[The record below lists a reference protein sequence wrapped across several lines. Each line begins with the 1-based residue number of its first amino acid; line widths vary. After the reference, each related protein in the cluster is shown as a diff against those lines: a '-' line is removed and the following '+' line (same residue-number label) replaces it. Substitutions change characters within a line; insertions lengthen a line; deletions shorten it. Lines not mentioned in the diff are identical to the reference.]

1 MENNNNNYTYQ
12 SVIQMDDEQTLSRKF
27 LANVF
32 LWMFVGVGVS
42 SYFAYEFAANLDMQ
56 SYVINPVTHGLTG
69 LGLLA
74 AFSPLAFVLVVRFGF
89 NRISYPVLAVL
100 FIAFSAIMGI
110 SLCGILL
117 AYTTTSVLSVFLTAA
132 VLFGVMAIAGYTTHT
147 DLTRFGSL
155 LILAVIGLIISMLIN
170 AFLLHSEQFDYIL
183 SFFGVAIFTGLTAYD
198 VQKLKRIGAGIEM
211 GDASSKK
218 LALIGA
224 LSLYLDFVNLFLFLL
239 RIFGRRN
246 N

>member
-1 MENNNNNYTYQ
+1 MENKNNNYTYQ

-32 LWMFVGVGVS
+32 LWMFVALGIS
-42 SYFAYEFAANLDMQ
+42 SYFAYVFAANPDMQ
-56 SYVINPVTHGLTG
+56 SYVINPATHGLTG

-74 AFSPLAFVLVVRFGF
+74 AFSPLAFILVISFGL
-89 NRISYPVLAVL
+89 NRISYSVLVVL
-100 FIAFSAIMGI
+100 FVAFSAIMGI

-117 AYTTTSVLSVFLTAA
+117 AFTATSVLSVFLTAA
-132 VLFGVMAIAGYTTHT
+132 VLFAVMAIAGYTTHT

-155 LILAVIGLIISMLIN
+155 LVLALFGLIISMAIN
-170 AFLLHSEQFDYIL
+170 FLLLHSQQFDYVL

-224 LSLYLDFVNLFLFLL
+224 LSLYLDFVNLFLYLL

>member
-32 LWMFVGVGVS
+32 LWMFVALGIS
-42 SYFAYEFAANLDMQ
+42 SYFAYEFATNLDMQ
-56 SYVINPVTHGLTG
+56 SYVINQTTHGLTG
-69 LGLLA
+69 LGFLA
-74 AFSPLAFVLVVRFGF
+74 VLSPLAFILVINFGLS
-89 NRISYPVLAVL
+89 RISYPVLTVL

-117 AYTTTSVLSVFLTAA
+117 AYTATSVLSVFLTAT
-132 VLFGVMAIAGYTTHT
+132 VLFAVMAIAGYTTHT

-155 LILAVIGLIISMLIN
+155 LILGVIALFIAMTVNFL
-170 AFLLHSEQFDYIL
+170 LLHSEQFDYVL

-239 RIFGRRN
+239 RIFGRRK
-246 N
+246 